1 MKVSVVEARHLSCLV
16 VFFLT
21 SCSWARDQPD
31 PPPFNV
37 VSTTNELM
45 HGLVEPLATVI
56 FDSAIYV
63 NGVPVGAPETDEEWE
78 QVIDSALGLAE
89 TGNLLMLDGH
99 RRDQEAWIQYS
110 NDLIDSGIAV
120 ASAARTQDIDT
131 MLDAGSVV
139 WEACLACHERYIVED
154 D

>member
-1 MKVSVVEARHLSCLV
+1 MKPSVFETRHIWCLV
-16 VFFLT
+16 VFFLA
-21 SCSWARDQPD
+21 SCSPVREQPD

-56 FDSAIYV
+56 FDSAVYV
-63 NGVPVGAPETDEEWE
+63 NGVPVGAPDTDEEWE
-78 QVIDSALGLAE
+78 QVIDSALSLAE

-99 RRDQEAWIQYS
+99 RRDQENWIRYS
-110 NDLIDSGIAV
+110 NDLIDSGIA
-120 ASAARTQDIDT
+120 AADAARTQNIDT

-139 WEACLACHERYIVED
+139 WEACLACHEQYIVD

>member
-1 MKVSVVEARHLSCLV
+1 
-16 VFFLT
+16 
-21 SCSWARDQPD
+21 
-31 PPPFNV
+31 
-37 VSTTNELM
+37 M

-120 ASAARTQDIDT
+120 ANAARTQDIDT